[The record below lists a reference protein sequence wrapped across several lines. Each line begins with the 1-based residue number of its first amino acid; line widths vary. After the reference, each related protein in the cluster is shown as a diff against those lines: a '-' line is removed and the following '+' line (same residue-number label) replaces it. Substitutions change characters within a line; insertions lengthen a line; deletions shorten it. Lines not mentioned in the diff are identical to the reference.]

1 MCGASIRV
9 AKSGLE
15 KEPKQ
20 PIAVGNLISAPLL
33 ERVSARG
40 NSKDRQSTHELVVQL
55 SIWKNPARHEPIW
68 RLTSSSEP
76 QALQTGRLR
85 NANIRHSIP
94 AAGYSHLLIDSLSV
108 TLAAGYFSCS
118 TSSLGQNTRVS
129 PTFSFTSL
137 GNSRKWSR
145 RHLNVKDRWSV
156 RVYRASESR
165 KNQCNDLR
173 PNQKGFLEEADPIN
187 LPGRFAR

>member
-1 MCGASIRV
+1 MCGASIRA

-33 ERVSARG
+33 ESQRPG
-40 NSKDRQSTHELVVQL
+40 KFQGQSTHELVVQL

-94 AAGYSHLLIDSLSV
+94 AAEYSHLLIDSFSV

-156 RVYRASESR
+156 RVYRSHGPVSQEKINTIAYS
-165 KNQCNDLR
+165 
-173 PNQKGFLEEADPIN
+173 PI
-187 LPGRFAR
+187 RRDF